1 MEKRYELLKVSELT
15 GMRDILAQVGDDPRY
30 SVIKKLYSYIEMNG
44 AVRSDVYEYLQENM
58 CFQEYS
64 LLTLNNL
71 MKLNAGPEWIDLI
84 KQTEERESES
94 AASKGNVKLFQQI
107 INDAYREE
115 IPVHYV
121 TDALAA
127 ARYPYELNQRIEQY
141 QNTRYSEMSD
151 VMAGLRVVME
161 ELQQDRQQ
169 YNMTQK
175 ELALNFDRM
184 SKTIRDKDGTIQD
197 LQGKIETIMN
207 NLTKEEDSVEL
218 PREEDFQL
226 DIEYMEEPDYIPED
240 AYYEAEEDGPDS
252 AMDKNESPSL
262 ASTELKE
269 FLEEMKRETARQQ
282 EETRNLISG
291 MSDLFSNMLS
301 TIAAG
306 GIKPA
311 VLESVENKTI
321 SMEEEKTEGLDVP
334 PDLPEKV
341 TTDENASSVEPP
353 VQNVQ
358 TRTEMPGV
366 SVTSKKNTRDLEKRI
381 GFFQKLREKKKISE
395 FEKLSNT
402 KKLETLFRMMSE
414 RNYNDTLM
422 IMAKDCI
429 DLDVSFE
436 FLYTFIEDDNRE
448 EDFRKLILFRSK
460 EHNTKTEASHG
471 SVPANAGAEGG
482 EEWKTE

>member
-1 MEKRYELLKVSELT
+1 MERGYELLKVPELT
-15 GMRDILAQVGDDPRY
+15 GMREVFAQVGDDPKY
-30 SVIKKLYSYIEMNG
+30 NVIKKLYSYIEMNG

-64 LLTLNNL
+64 FTVLNSL
-71 MKLNAGPEWIDLI
+71 MKLNAGPEWLDLI
-84 KQTEERESES
+84 KQTEEREAES

-107 INDAYREE
+107 IHDAYREE

-121 TDALAA
+121 ADALAS

-141 QNTRYSEMSD
+141 HNTRYSEMSD

-169 YNMTQK
+169 YNMTQQ

-197 LQGKIETIMN
+197 LQGKIETIMD

-218 PREEDFQL
+218 PQEEDFQS
-226 DIEYMEEPDYIPED
+226 DIEYMEESDYIPEA
-240 AYYEAEEDGPDS
+240 AYYEADEYEPDS
-252 AMDKNESPSL
+252 AMDKNEPPSP
-262 ASTELKE
+262 AAAELKE
-269 FLEEMKRETARQQ
+269 FLDEMKRETARQQ
-282 EETRNLISG
+282 EETRNLLSG
-291 MSDLFSNMLS
+291 MSDLFSNMLNA
-301 TIAAG
+301 IAAG

-311 VLESVENKTI
+311 VQESVENKATN
-321 SMEEEKTEGLDVP
+321 MEDEKTAGLEVP

-341 TTDENASSVEPP
+341 TTDENVSSVEPP
-353 VQNVQ
+353 TQNVQ
-358 TRTEMPGV
+358 THTEMPGV
-366 SVTSKKNTRDLEKRI
+366 IVTTKKDTRDLEKRI
-381 GFFQKLREKKKISE
+381 GFFQRIREKKKISD

-422 IMAKDCI
+422 IMAKNCL

-436 FLYTFIEDDNRE
+436 FLYAFIEDGNRE

-460 EHNTKTEASHG
+460 ESNTKTEASHG
-471 SVPANAGAEGG
+471 SVPDIEDAEGG
-482 EEWKTE
+482 EE